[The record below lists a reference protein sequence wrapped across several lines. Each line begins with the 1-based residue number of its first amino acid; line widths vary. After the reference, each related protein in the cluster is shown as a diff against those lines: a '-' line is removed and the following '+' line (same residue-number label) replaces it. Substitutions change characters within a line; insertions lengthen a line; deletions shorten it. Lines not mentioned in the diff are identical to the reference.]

1 MTGPEYERA
10 WARLDATSRELLA
23 ERPGATF
30 TGALTRSINGIWLID
45 LNHAMYNAQA
55 DPEQLPYFLNPMV
68 RDFVTAKA
76 VRRWAHAER
85 DAPDPD
91 TTTGSTAPRGL
102 GRVVTQ
108 GTWTS

>member
-10 WARLDATSRELLA
+10 WARLDATSSELLT

-30 TGALTRSINGIWLID
+30 TGALARSMSGIWLID

-55 DPEQLPYFLNPMV
+55 DPDQLPYFLNPMV

-91 TTTGSTAPRGL
+91 TRRRAAQRREDWAGS
-102 GRVVTQ
+102 
-108 GTWTS
+108 